1 MAEGGFVPAATA
13 GPDPIALLFR
23 HVLDERRRALFPPGA
38 RVLEIRSEAP
48 QAEGAFDAAL
58 SAPGVLDGVEVPWL
72 ASWLSRVLRPG
83 APLLLSVTNVR
94 PLPALLALA
103 LTGRGE
109 WRSPRATPLRGGPGG
124 SSPRDLR
131 EGLGPSFAWRGAFA
145 LGVLL
150 PAAGHAG
157 WAAERPQL
165 FGLLAAAES
174 LVRRRP
180 VFRGLGAFTV
190 LEGFRR

>member
-1 MAEGGFVPAATA
+1 MAEGGFVPAAPA

-23 HVLDERRRALFPPGA
+23 QVLEERRRALFPPGA
-38 RVLEIRSEAP
+38 RVLEIRSAAP
-48 QAEGAFDAAL
+48 HSDDTFDAAL
-58 SAPGVLDGVEVPWL
+58 SAPGALDGVDVPSL
-72 ASWLSRVLRPG
+72 AAWLSGALRPG
-83 APLLLSVTNVR
+83 ATLLLSVTNPR
-94 PLPALLALA
+94 PLPALLARA

-109 WRSPRATPLRGGPGG
+109 WRSQRAAWHQGGERRA
-124 SSPRDLR
+124 SPRDVR
-131 EGLGPSFAWRGAFA
+131 DGLGPSFAWRGSFA

-150 PAAGHAG
+150 PAAGDAG

-165 FGLLAAAES
+165 FGLLAAAER

-180 VFRGLGAFTV
+180 GFRGLGAFTV

>member
-23 HVLDERRRALFPPGA
+23 HTLDERRRALFPPDA
-38 RVLEIRSEAP
+38 RVLEIRSAAP
-48 QAEGAFDAAL
+48 HAGDAFDAAV
-58 SAPGVLDGVEVPWL
+58 SAPGALHREDVPSLVTWL
-72 ASWLSRVLRPG
+72 PGALRPG
-83 APLLLSVTNVR
+83 AALLLTITNPF
-94 PLPALLALA
+94 PLPALLSRA

-109 WRSPRATPLRGGPGG
+109 WRSRRAMRVQGGRSCP
-124 SSPRDLR
+124 SLRDLR
-131 EGLGPSFAWRGAFA
+131 NCLGPSFGWRGSFA

-150 PAAGHAG
+150 PAAGDAG
-157 WAAERPQL
+157 WAAERPQV

-174 LVRRRP
+174 LVRRRTG
-180 VFRGLGAFTV
+180 FRGLGAFTV

>member
-1 MAEGGFVPAATA
+1 MAEGRFVPAAPA
-13 GPDPIALLFR
+13 GPDPVALLFR
-23 HVLDERRRALFPPGA
+23 HVLDTRRRALFPPGA
-38 RVLEIRSEAP
+38 RVLEIRPAAS
-48 QAEGAFDAAL
+48 QAGGAFDAAL
-58 SAPGVLDGVEVPWL
+58 SAPGALDGVDVPGL
-72 ASWLSRVLRPG
+72 AAWLSRVLRPG
-83 APLLLSVTNVR
+83 APLLLSVTNDR

-103 LTGRGE
+103 LTGRGD
-109 WRSPRATPLRGGPGG
+109 WRSRRATRLHGGPGQA
-124 SSPRDLR
+124 SPRDLR
-131 EGLGPSFAWRGAFA
+131 AGLGPSFAWRGSFA

-180 VFRGLGAFTV
+180 GFRGLGAFTV

>member
-1 MAEGGFVPAATA
+1 MFSTDDTIVAIATPPGRGGIGVVRVS
-13 GPDPIALLFR
+13 GPDAAAIAR
-23 HVLDERRRALFPPGA
+23 
-38 RVLEIRSEAP
+38 
-48 QAEGAFDAAL
+48 
-58 SAPGVLDGVEVPWL
+58 
-72 ASWLSRVLRPG
+72 
-83 APLLLSVTNVR
+83 
-94 PLPALLALA
+94 A

-109 WRSPRATPLRGGPGG
+109 WRSRRATRLQGGERRA
-124 SSPRDLR
+124 SPRDVR
-131 EGLGPSFAWRGAFA
+131 DGLGPSFAWRGSFA

-150 PAAGHAG
+150 PAAGDAG

-190 LEGFRR
+190 LEGVRR